1 MANGNGGEVDER
13 MKKEMEK
20 TNILTIANGITTLRI
35 LGSIALL
42 VIDRTSAA
50 FMIVYTLTG
59 VTDALDGWIAR
70 KTARRGNSEPRWTAL
85 RICCS
90 MRSCSSSFFLCY
102 GRVCRR

>member
-35 LGSIALL
+35 LGSIALFF
-42 VIDRTSAA
+42 IDRTSAA

-70 KTARRGNSEPRWTAL
+70 KTGTAGKFGAAL
-85 RICCS
+85 DS
-90 MRSCSSSFFLCY
+90 VADLLFYAVMLVVFFPVL
-102 GRVCRR
+102 

>member
-50 FMIVYTLTG
+50 FMIVYTLT
-59 VTDALDGWIAR
+59 DALDGWIAR
-70 KTARRGNSEPRWTAL
+70 KTGTAGKFGAAL
-85 RICCS
+85 DS
-90 MRSCSSSFFLCY
+90 VADLLFYAVMLVVFFPVL
-102 GRVCRR
+102 